1 MPAVTMSAITIISS
15 RSDKIENTA
24 TTTTASADI
33 STDVT
38 TTAAV
43 ETTKDPNE
51 DDGSISGVY
60 S

>member
-1 MPAVTMSAITIISS
+1 V
-15 RSDKIENTA
+15 R
-24 TTTTASADI
+24 
-33 STDVT
+33 

-51 DDGSISGVY
+51 DDGSIPGVY